1 MKITKFESSVAIS
14 FDTWQTACAIT
25 ESRQEAKELVQDIF
39 NDHDHLPDDKREM
52 AVMLKIN
59 LLASKVMTRH

>member
-1 MKITKFESSVAIS
+1 MTTTEFEPSGTIS
-14 FDTWQTACAIT
+14 MDTWKTACAIT
-25 ESRQEAKELVQDIF
+25 ESQQEAKDLVQDIF
-39 NDHDHLPDDKREM
+39 KELHYLPDDKREM

>member
-1 MKITKFESSVAIS
+1 MKMTKFESSVAIS

-25 ESRQEAKELVQDIF
+25 ESQQEAENLVQDIF
-39 NDHDHLPDDKREM
+39 NEFHHLPDNQQSM
-52 AVMLKIN
+52 AVMMQIN

>member
-1 MKITKFESSVAIS
+1 MKMTKFESSVAIS

-25 ESRQEAKELVQDIF
+25 ESQQEAEDLVQDIF
-39 NDHDHLPDDKREM
+39 NEFHHFPDDKREM

>member
-1 MKITKFESSVAIS
+1 M
-14 FDTWQTACAIT
+14 DTWKTACAIT
-25 ESRQEAKELVQDIF
+25 ESQQEAEDLVEDIF
-39 NDHDHLPDDKREM
+39 DELHYLPDDKREM